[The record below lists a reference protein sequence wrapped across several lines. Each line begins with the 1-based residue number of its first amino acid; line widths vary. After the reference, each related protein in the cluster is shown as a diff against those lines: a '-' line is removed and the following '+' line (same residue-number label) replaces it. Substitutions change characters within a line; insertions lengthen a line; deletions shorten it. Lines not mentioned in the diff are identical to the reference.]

1 MNIWHHAATLCKW
14 FQYVQTQQLSL
25 VLFIMLNV
33 VTDIA
38 FADIRK
44 SPIDEKSYRYFQL
57 DNELKV
63 VVVSDPTADKAA
75 VSLDVAAGS
84 GTDPQQWPGMAH
96 FLEHM
101 LFLGTEKYP
110 ESGEY
115 QAFIQQNGG
124 STNAFTAYDHTNYFY
139 DIDPDFLDAS
149 MDRFAQFF
157 ISPLFTEQLV
167 ERERNAVDS
176 EYYARRTDDFRR
188 TWSARK
194 MAFNAEHPIT
204 HFSIGNN
211 QTLADKDEQ
220 SVRDALIE
228 FHSNHYSANIMTLAV
243 LGKESVDVLEQRV
256 RALFSDIPN
265 KKIAP
270 FQASVPLY
278 AENSLPKLLEVKTL
292 KQKYSLNLI
301 FSLPEIRSHYATKP
315 LHYLSNLLGHEG
327 RNSLLSELKAKNW
340 VEFLSAGAELNHPE
354 GSSFTIS
361 IRATA
366 LGFEN
371 WENIVASIM
380 TYIRLVEQ
388 KGIEQWRF
396 DELADLS
403 ELNFDYLQN
412 NEASDYVVFLSSSL
426 QEYPAQ
432 ELLTASYLLS
442 DYDAT
447 LIENFTRQLSPE
459 NLLVT
464 LVSSEF
470 DSPTKTNY
478 FNTPYK
484 LSELPESL
492 SQRLQNIEPQLAD
505 SMLPEPNPFIPQST
519 NLKAVTSNSENPIML
534 VDEENFKFLFKN
546 DLEFNAP
553 RASTY
558 VSIRSAIAGKS
569 ARAEVLA
576 QLYTK
581 ILREQLNE
589 ELYPATLTGL
599 SFEVYSHL
607 RGISIRIT
615 GFDDK
620 QEVVLSRILDE
631 LFVDLDPAVFAQKKK
646 AMIDKFNNEKYD
658 TPYLKLYDQAN
669 DLLVEKSWPNSLLL
683 EQLKTVE
690 LTDVEAFQ
698 EEFFKTIDVV
708 GLSHG
713 NVDESDAKRLVE
725 VIKARLTDKYQ
736 LQTVKQSRVV
746 DLPAG
751 SKTMVSLALEHE
763 DAAVVL
769 FKQGQ
774 GKTSADR
781 ASMYM
786 LYQLIEAPFF
796 HQLRTT
802 EQLGYIVSASP
813 YVNLNVPYIAMIIE
827 SPTTSVAKIIER
839 IDAFITQFELSL
851 SQLSDT
857 EFEAVK
863 KGLIIKIDKKDDTL
877 ENRSNRYWAEIDR
890 GNYDFDSR
898 KQLLTAISALSRE
911 QIIQDFHKVF
921 VEPGFGEF
929 IAVAPGNLEFGAD
942 TGVLKQYQQVLD
954 SVDFKSKAN
963 YFD

>member
-1 MNIWHHAATLCKW
+1 M
-14 FQYVQTQQLSL
+14 QTQQLFL
-25 VLFIMLNV
+25 VLLIMLKT
-33 VTDIA
+33 VTHTA
-38 FADIRK
+38 LADIDK
-44 SPIDEKSYRYFQL
+44 SPIDDKSYRYFQL
-57 DNELKV
+57 ENGLKV
-63 VVVSDPTADKAA
+63 VVVSDPKADKAA
-75 VSLDVAAGS
+75 VSIDVAAGS
-84 GTDPQQWPGMAH
+84 GTDPKQWPGMAH

-139 DIDPDFLDAS
+139 DIDPDYLEPS

-157 ISPLFTEQLV
+157 ISPLFTEKFV

-194 MAFNAEHPIT
+194 HTFNPEHPIT
-204 HFSIGNN
+204 QFSIGNSE
-211 QTLADKDEQ
+211 TLADKPQQ
-220 SVRDALIE
+220 SVRDALVE
-228 FHSNHYSANIMTLAV
+228 FHKNYYSANIMTLAV
-243 LGKESVDVLEQRV
+243 LGKESVEQLEQWV
-256 RALFSDIPN
+256 KTLFSDIAN
-265 KKIAP
+265 KNITA
-270 FQASVPLY
+270 FAADVPLY
-278 AENSLPKLLEVKTL
+278 AEESLPKLLEVKTL
-292 KQKYSLNLI
+292 KQKYSVNLV
-301 FSLPEIRSHYATKP
+301 FNLPEIRSHYTTKP

-327 RNSLLSELKAKNW
+327 EHSLLSELKAKNW
-340 VEFLSAGAELNHPE
+340 VEYLSAGAELNHPE

-380 TYIRLVEQ
+380 SYIKLVEQ
-388 KGIEQWRF
+388 QGIEQWRYE
-396 DELADLS
+396 ELADLS
-403 ELNFDYLQN
+403 KLNFDYLQN

-442 DYDAT
+442 DYDEE
-447 LIENFTRQLSPE
+447 LIKQYSKLLSTD

-464 LVSSEF
+464 LVSPGF
-470 DSPTKTNY
+470 DSATETEY

-484 LSELPESL
+484 VSDLPESL
-492 SQRLQNIEPQLAD
+492 LAQLDKSSERIAEFKLPQA
-505 SMLPEPNPFIPQST
+505 NPFIPQNT
-519 NLKAVTSNSENPIML
+519 ALKTVADISEFPVSL

-558 VSIRSAIAGKS
+558 LSVRSAIAGQS
-569 ARAEVLA
+569 ARSEVLA

-581 ILREQLNE
+581 IIREQLNE

-615 GFDDK
+615 GYDDK
-620 QEVVLSRILDE
+620 QEILLSRILDE
-631 LFVDLDPAVFAQKKK
+631 LFADLDSEIFTQKKK
-646 AMIDKFNNEKYD
+646 QLIDKFNNEIHD

-669 DLLVEKSWPNSLLL
+669 DLLVKNSWPNALML
-683 EQLKTVE
+683 EQLKTIE
-690 LTDVEAFQ
+690 LDDIKQFQ
-698 EEFFKTIDVV
+698 SEFFNAIDVV

-713 NVDESDAKRLVE
+713 NVTQADAKLMVD
-725 VIKARLTDKYQ
+725 VIKAKLTDKFP
-736 LQTVKQSRVV
+736 LRKVDQSVVV
-746 DLPAG
+746 DLPTG

-769 FKQGQ
+769 LKQGL
-774 GKTSADR
+774 GKSFADK
-781 ASMYM
+781 ALMYM

-796 HQLRTT
+796 HQLRTI
-802 EQLGYIVSASP
+802 EQLGYVVSASP

-827 SPTTSVAKIIER
+827 SPTTSVASIIER
-839 IDAFITQFELSL
+839 IEVFIGQFGSTLSELS
-851 SQLSDT
+851 DK
-857 EFEAVK
+857 EFDSVK

-898 KQLLTAISALSRE
+898 KQLIDAISQLSRE
-911 QIIQDFHKVF
+911 QIIEGYQKVF
-921 VEPGFGEF
+921 NDPGFGEF
-929 IAVAPGNLEFGAD
+929 VAVAPGNLEFNPD
-942 TGVLKQYQQVLD
+942 SGVLAHYHQVTD
-954 SVDFKSKAN
+954 AVEFKLKAH